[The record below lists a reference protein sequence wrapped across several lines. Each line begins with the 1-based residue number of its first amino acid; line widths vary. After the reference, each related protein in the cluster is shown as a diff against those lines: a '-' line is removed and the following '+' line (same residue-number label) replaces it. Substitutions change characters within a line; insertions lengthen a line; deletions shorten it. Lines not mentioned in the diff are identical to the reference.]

1 MAGSNFV
8 DYVKIFA
15 RSGHGGAG
23 SAHFRRE
30 KFVAFGG
37 PDGGDG
43 GKGGSIV
50 LQGDSQYWTLIH
62 LKYQRHQFAEDGQCG
77 SGARSSGKDAKDIVI
92 PVPLGTVAKR
102 IVTQEDGT
110 ETVETV
116 GEVTADG
123 QRLVLLHGG
132 RGGLGNWHFKSATN
146 QTPRYAQPGEEGD
159 EGAFILELK
168 VLADVGLV
176 GFPNAGKSTL
186 LAAVSAAKP
195 KIANYAFTTLE
206 PNLGIVEVRDHK
218 SFVMADIPGII
229 EGAHEGRG
237 LGTRFLRHIERNSV
251 LLFMIPADSDDVRKN
266 QQLYYLALYKPRG
279 YVTTA
284 SDELGRKTVMELVSD
299 IPARLYPVGRLD
311 KDSEGLLLMTN
322 DGAFAQ
328 AVTHPSGGIS
338 KLYRVTVQPRA
349 DESQILKMSSGVVLD
364 DGTKTMPCA
373 INVVT
378 DEPGR
383 TVMEMTLKEG
393 KNREIRRMCE
403 AVGLEVV
410 RLKRNAEGVVK
421 LGMLKPGTYR
431 ELTKAEVNGL
441 RAAAAKGR
449 AQTRSASLQSKAA
462 ARRPKGPVG
471 SGNAPAKR
479 RK

>member
-1 MAGSNFV
+1 MDPNRDVLHV
-8 DYVKIFA
+8 DD
-15 RSGHGGAG
+15 
-23 SAHFRRE
+23 E
-30 KFVAFGG
+30 
-37 PDGGDG
+37 
-43 GKGGSIV
+43 
-50 LQGDSQYWTLIH
+50 
-62 LKYQRHQFAEDGQCG
+62 
-77 SGARSSGKDAKDIVI
+77 
-92 PVPLGTVAKR
+92 R
-102 IVTQEDGT
+102 IYIQ
-110 ETVETV
+110 
-116 GEVTADG
+116 
-123 QRLVLLHGG
+123 
-132 RGGLGNWHFKSATN
+132 
-146 QTPRYAQPGEEGD
+146 
-159 EGAFILELK
+159 
-168 VLADVGLV
+168 
-176 GFPNAGKSTL
+176 
-186 LAAVSAAKP
+186 
-195 KIANYAFTTLE
+195 
-206 PNLGIVEVRDHK
+206 
-218 SFVMADIPGII
+218 
-229 EGAHEGRG
+229 
-237 LGTRFLRHIERNSV
+237 
-251 LLFMIPADSDDVRKN
+251 KN

-299 IPARLYPVGRLD
+299 IPARLD

-349 DESQILKMSSGVVLD
+349 DEAQLLKMSSGVVLD

-449 AQTRSASLQSKAA
+449 AQTRSAALQSRAA
-462 ARRPKGPVG
+462 ERRPRGPVG
-471 SGNAPAKR
+471 RGPAAGKKR
-479 RK
+479 K